1 MSVRQDARRLLTPSS
16 RMLPSVMGGPGGLL
30 GFHPSLAAWGSSP
43 GEHRRSATKH
53 AHAVAIA
60 AADEAKAVV
69 FDFIG
74 PLRPGRHRMAER
86 RQARLDETFGAAS
99 GELVERQSIVPKRYR
114 QQGLRANR
122 NCNSRTPPLQAVA
135 MKAVL
140 AIALA
145 LSADTA
151 LAQVLPVPKPGAPGG
166 SCPHGYASSGAFCVP
181 SAHARDAVLKPPGG
195 TCPWGWTS
203 SGSYCLRSGRTQ

>member
-1 MSVRQDARRLLTPSS
+1 
-16 RMLPSVMGGPGGLL
+16 
-30 GFHPSLAAWGSSP
+30 
-43 GEHRRSATKH
+43 
-53 AHAVAIA
+53 
-60 AADEAKAVV
+60 
-69 FDFIG
+69 
-74 PLRPGRHRMAER
+74 
-86 RQARLDETFGAAS
+86 
-99 GELVERQSIVPKRYR
+99 
-114 QQGLRANR
+114 
-122 NCNSRTPPLQAVA
+122 NSRTPPLQAVA

>member
-30 GFHPSLAAWGSSP
+30 GFHPSLAAWGSSL

-53 AHAVAIA
+53 PHAVAIA

-99 GELVERQSIVPKRYR
+99 
-114 QQGLRANR
+114 
-122 NCNSRTPPLQAVA
+122 NSRTPPLQAVA